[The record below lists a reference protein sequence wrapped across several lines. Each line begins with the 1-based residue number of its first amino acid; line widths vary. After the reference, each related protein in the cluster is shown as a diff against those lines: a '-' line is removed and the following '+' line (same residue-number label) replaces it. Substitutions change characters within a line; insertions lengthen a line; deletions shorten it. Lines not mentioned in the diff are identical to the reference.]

1 MIRSLPMIGNMA
13 QQSHSSCVGKY
24 LFSDPCEWLMMGKC
38 PWPLNILSEKIVR
51 FVQFNRQEYSM
62 SQQISALRQ
71 RLIDD
76 MTIRNMSPLT
86 QKAYVR
92 AVKNFSKHFGK
103 SPDQLTFEHVR
114 EYQLHLGSRGLGVQ
128 AINQIMCGLR
138 FFYGTTLGKAAV
150 SEQIPLGRR
159 PDALPPVLARDEVER
174 FLKAVSDLEFRT
186 AFVTIYAA
194 GLRVSEAVALTIKD
208 IDSARMVIHIRQAK
222 GGKDRYV
229 MLSEQLLDILRD
241 YWKHERPQH
250 WLFPGPDATRPL
262 TTRSVQ
268 RACRRAA
275 DAAGLD
281 KNVTVHTL
289 RHSFATHLLE
299 QGVDIRIIQDLLGHR
314 HINTTTRY
322 ARVALNTIRQVESP
336 LDALKIELRALP

>member
-1 MIRSLPMIGNMA
+1 MA

-38 PWPLNILSEKIVR
+38 PWPLNILSEKIAR

-174 FLKAVSDLEFRT
+174 FLKAVSDFEFRT

-208 IDSARMVIHIRQAK
+208 IDSARMVIHVRSGK
-222 GGKDRYV
+222 GRKDRYV
-229 MLSEQLLDILRD
+229 MLSEQLLGILRA
-241 YWKHERPQH
+241 YWRCARPQH
-250 WLFPGPDATRPL
+250 FLFPGPDPARPI
-262 TTRSVQ
+262 TVRSLQ
-268 RACRRAA
+268 RACRLAA
-275 DAAGLD
+275 ETAGLD
-281 KNVTVHTL
+281 KMVTVHTL

-299 QGVDIRIIQDLLGHR
+299 QGVDIHVIQDLLGHR
-314 HINTTTRY
+314 HIDSTARY
-322 ARVALNTIRQVESP
+322 ARVAVNTIRQVKSP
-336 LDALKIELRALP
+336 LDALNIGKPPPA